1 MTEDM
6 IEKVLDEFAAWAE
19 RTTRTLGGD
28 GDEAGLLLRLARDH
42 LGVEDP
48 GDLVAI
54 DLEELLLE
62 VYPRKVTVL
71 NAEDAADVIPTVRD
85 LLAFL
90 HDTGRIPAGEIKRLE
105 REVDR
110 IEPRFLD
117 AVMDPANWGPARS
130 VVQAMAGDGIDLSDQ
145 AAVDRWIGGYNTR
158 VASGLPEQTD
168 PYDDE
173 VDLKEAFGLPDR
185 LPPLRL
191 PPETELASA
200 AGTSRLLARA
210 RELALWVGDRRGVT
224 EDRELSAADAVTAA
238 RALGIAVPEKDRH
251 ADGVLPG
258 MPGAPPIR
266 RMQDLPEL
274 VQLWHL
280 AAVIEFL
287 AFGADHVTVGAGVE
301 DWPGGDDDVL
311 DVWETALT
319 ATISD
324 SLLIDADL
332 HVQHDLD
339 FHGVGGALLVMLF
352 LAGGEGIPLA
362 ELSEMIRET
371 ATAELPPGPAR
382 KTWKSWTRA
391 HGDPARTLLARLE
404 DLGAVEIGGEVAR
417 LTPLAV
423 WAMREQLVDSGV
435 EVPLLPPVDEMSV
448 ADLIAA
454 AEGNSEAEMA
464 AEEAAWLKLRRP
476 EDAANEL
483 LEVAAGG
490 GPAARIYATSVATR
504 LGAAA
509 EPRWR
514 EALEVQQLRP
524 YAKIALGAIAGVE
537 PPDFVPGLEPRPE
550 DLAWLLTDVLAAT
563 SDALGPEE
571 LEHQLRDA
579 VPPGQEQ
586 AVFEMMWRIPPRP
599 RRTS

>member
-1 MTEDM
+1 M
-6 IEKVLDEFAAWAE
+6 
-19 RTTRTLGGD
+19 
-28 GDEAGLLLRLARDH
+28 
-42 LGVEDP
+42 
-48 GDLVAI
+48 
-54 DLEELLLE
+54 
-62 VYPRKVTVL
+62 
-71 NAEDAADVIPTVRD
+71 RD
-85 LLAFL
+85 LLAFFD
-90 HDTGRIPAGEIKRLE
+90 DTGRIPAKEIKRLE
-105 REVDR
+105 RELDR

-117 AVMDPANWGPARS
+117 AVMDPVNWGPARS
-130 VVQAMAGDGIDLSDQ
+130 FMQAMAADGIDFDDQ
-145 AAVDRWIGGYNTR
+145 AAMDRWISEYNTR
-158 VASGLPEQTD
+158 VAPGLPEQTG

-191 PPETELASA
+191 PPEVELASA

-210 RELALWVGDRRGVT
+210 RQLALWVGDRRGVT
-224 EDRELSAADAVTAA
+224 EDGELSAADAVTAA
-238 RALGIAVPEKDRH
+238 RALGIAVPEDQH
-251 ADGVLPG
+251 ADGVRPG
-258 MPGAPPIR
+258 MPGAPAIR
-266 RMQDLPEL
+266 RMKDLPEL

-280 AAVIEFL
+280 AADIEFL

-301 DWPGGDDDVL
+301 DWQGGDDDVL
-311 DVWETALT
+311 DVWDTALA

-332 HVQHDLD
+332 HAQHDLD
-339 FHGVGGALLVMLF
+339 FYGVGGAVMVMLF
-352 LAGGEGIPLA
+352 LARGEGVPLT

-371 ATAELPPGPAR
+371 ATAELLPDPAR

-404 DLGAVEIGGEVAR
+404 ELGAVEIGGDVAR
-417 LTPLAV
+417 LTPLAI
-423 WAMREQLVDSGV
+423 WAMRQQLVDCGV
-435 EVPLLPPVDEMSV
+435 DVPLLPPVDEMSV
-448 ADLIAA
+448 ADLVAA
-454 AEGNSEAEMA
+454 ADGSSEAEMA

-483 LEVAAGG
+483 LEVAAEG

-504 LGAAA
+504 IGAAA
-509 EPRWR
+509 EPQWR
-514 EALEVQQLRP
+514 EALDRQQLRP
-524 YAKIALGAIAGVE
+524 YAKIALGVIAGVE

-571 LEHQLRDA
+571 IGHQLREA

-586 AVFEMMWRIPPRP
+586 AVFEMMWRLPHPAAPDVLTLIGAHHPDKKIAKAA
-599 RRTS
+599 RRAAFKASSRRR